1 MEHEEYL
8 KNVEILKEY
17 AYAYYVEDNP
27 LVTDESYDKLYHDIL
42 AFEEKNPTLAIFD
55 SPTKRVG
62 GIVRDHFSKAKHIK
76 RMWSMEDVFDTEGL
90 QKWLERVHKNVDN
103 PTFVSEPKFDGA
115 SMNLR
120 YENGRLVQAITRG
133 DGVIGEDVTENIKTI
148 RSIPLTIHYVKTIE
162 IRGEIVIKVKDF
174 EKINKERLENGEAL
188 FSSPRNAAAGSLRQL
203 DSKITAK
210 RKLFFYP
217 WGLGENALG
226 EKLLSEKMDFIH
238 SLGFL
243 APPLSHATNSI
254 EAIEKTYH
262 DVIAMRDEIP
272 MMMDG
277 LVIKVDEVLL
287 QEELGYTVKNPRWM
301 CAYKFPAVEKSTKI
315 KDITLQ
321 VGRTGVVT
329 PVAEVEAVEIDG
341 AIIER
346 ATLHNFDE
354 IERKGIMIGDT
365 VIIIRSGDVIPKII
379 KVLENFRDGSE
390 VKVSRPSVCPV
401 CGGELLDE
409 GILIK
414 CQNLECS
421 ARVTNSIKYFAS
433 KKCMDI
439 DGLGEKI
446 VEALYH
452 DKKIKSVLDLF
463 YLSKEALLEV
473 EGFKEKKADNL
484 LASLEKAKG
493 KEASRLLNALAIEH
507 IGEVASKNI
516 CEVFGND
523 YIDVS
528 EEALIMI
535 DGIGAEMAGSFVE
548 FMRVNHET
556 VKHLQEI
563 LSPVAKVKVEA
574 IDNPFK
580 GKIVVLTGAMSQSR
594 GEIQKSLETLGA
606 KITSSVS
613 KKTDFVIYG
622 KDAGSK
628 YAKAE
633 KLGVALLNEQEMI
646 ERML

>member
-1 MEHEEYL
+1 MTHEDYL
-8 KNVEILKEY
+8 KNVEILKAH

-27 LVTDESYDKLYHDIL
+27 LVTDEMYDRLYHDIL
-42 AFEEKNPTLAIFD
+42 DYESKNPSLALFD

-62 GIVRDHFSKAKHIK
+62 GVVRDTFTKAKHIK
-76 RMWSMEDVFDTEGL
+76 RMWSMEDVFDKEEL
-90 QKWLERVHKNVDN
+90 AKWIERVYKHVDN
-103 PTFVSEPKFDGA
+103 PSFFSEPKFDGA
-115 SMNLR
+115 SMNLL
-120 YENGRLVQAITRG
+120 YKEGRLVQAITRG
-133 DGVIGEDVTENIKTI
+133 DGVIGEDVTENVKTI
-148 RSIPLTIHYVKTIE
+148 RSVPLSIDYSDTIE
-162 IRGEIVIKVKDF
+162 IRGEVVIKVKDF
-174 EKINKERLENGEAL
+174 ESINEERLENGEAL
-188 FSSPRNAAAGSLRQL
+188 FSNPRNAAAGSLRQL

-217 WGLGENALG
+217 WGLGENSLAYA
-226 EKLLSEKMDFIH
+226 KLSEKMDFVH
-238 SLGFL
+238 TLGFL
-243 APPLSHATNSI
+243 APPLSRQTNTLEQMQVCYEEI
-254 EAIEKTYH
+254 
-262 DVIAMRDEIP
+262 IAMRAEIP

-277 LVIKVDEVLL
+277 MVVKVDEVAL

-315 KDITLQ
+315 KAITLQ

-390 VKVSRPSVCPV
+390 VKVKRPTTCPV
-401 CGGELLDE
+401 CESELLDE

-414 CQNLECS
+414 CQNLECA

-463 YLSKEALLEV
+463 SLTKEQLLEV
-473 EGFKEKKADNL
+473 EGSKDKEAQNL
-484 LASLEKAKG
+484 LDSLEKAKG
-493 KEASRLLNALAIEH
+493 KEAYRLLNALGIEH

-516 CEVFGND
+516 CEEFGND
-523 YIDVS
+523 YIDI
-528 EEALIMI
+528 EEEKLIMI
-535 DGIGAEMAGSFVE
+535 DGIGEEMAASFVE

-556 VKHLQEI
+556 VKALQEI
-563 LSPVAKVKVEA
+563 LKPLATVRVEA
-574 IDNPFK
+574 EDNPFK
-580 GKIVVLTGAMSQSR
+580 AKTVVLTGAMSESR
-594 GEIQKSLETLGA
+594 GEIQKVLETLGA
-606 KITSSVS
+606 KVTSSVS
-613 KKTDFVIYG
+613 KKTDFLIYG
-622 KDAGSK
+622 EDAGSK
-628 YAKAE
+628 YEKAK
-633 KLGVALLNEQEMI
+633 KLGVTLLNEQEMR
-646 ERML
+646 ERMM